1 MKLNNDDKKWLLEL
15 GETEEDFWQIEQAL
29 NANITKY
36 TVDGVPVSRD
46 EAIRLLGRKQFI
58 SGICRSVFHY
68 TAARETAKGKVVLF
82 DSSRLF
88 M

>member
-15 GETEEDFWQIEQAL
+15 GHTEEDFFQIEQAL

-36 TVDGVPVSRD
+36 TIDGVPVSRD

-58 SGICRSVFHY
+58 SGISRSAFHY
-68 TAARETAKGKVVLF
+68 TAARETANGKVVLF

-88 M
+88 K

>member
-15 GETEEDFWQIEQAL
+15 GDTEEDSWQIEQAL

-36 TVDGVPVSRD
+36 TIDGISVSRD
-46 EAIRLLGRKQFI
+46 EVIRLLGRKQFI
-58 SGICRSVFHY
+58 SGISRSAFHY
-68 TAARETAKGKVVLF
+68 TAARETEKGKVVLF

-88 M
+88 K